1 MLKVLIVDD
10 ETVVRRGIVLGVD
23 WASMDCVVVG
33 EAANGEEGLAAA
45 ERYNPNLIITD
56 VRMPRMDGIE
66 MMRRLREKESTAH
79 FIILTA
85 YDEFD
90 YARAALRYGAADYL
104 LKPFRDQDLM
114 SAIARVREKEGA
126 AQPAEDTL
134 LLPKGDKSKYVL
146 QTLNYIAEHYADTDI
161 NIASIA
167 RHIGISEGHLSH
179 VFKKETNLQPWAI
192 SPSTASI
199 RPASCCGTAGTRCT
213 RWRRW
218 WATATWPISA
228 ARSKSSP
235 ACRHRSIRTDAVS
248 KLHKNEQFVLT
259 CAASLHRIVSIIAE
273 MTRFAGEFRAGII
286 MV

>member
-126 AQPAEDTL
+126 AQRKAAEVEL
-134 LLPKGDKSKYVL
+134 GK
-146 QTLNYIAEHYADTDI
+146 I
-161 NIASIA
+161 
-167 RHIGISEGHLSH
+167 EGEL
-179 VFKKETNLQPWAI
+179 KQ
-192 SPSTASI
+192 
-199 RPASCCGTAGTRCT
+199 
-213 RWRRW
+213 
-218 WATATWPISA
+218 
-228 ARSKSSP
+228 
-235 ACRHRSIRTDAVS
+235 
-248 KLHKNEQFVLT
+248 KLMEL
-259 CAASLHRIVSIIAE
+259 R
-273 MTRFAGEFRAGII
+273 G
-286 MV
+286 